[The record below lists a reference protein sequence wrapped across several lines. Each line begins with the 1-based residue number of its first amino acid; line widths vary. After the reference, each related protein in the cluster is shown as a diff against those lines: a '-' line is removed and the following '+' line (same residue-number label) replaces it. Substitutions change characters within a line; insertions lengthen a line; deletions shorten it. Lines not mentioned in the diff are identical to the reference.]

1 MTGIEE
7 VDALERKQ
15 YTVTFAYAGF
25 DSHNDKSSAFDEE
38 PDVWVIQVWAVS
50 TMDSIVRA
58 KQILDIERGEIAT
71 DWHSHNPEMRNGMSK
86 QELDRVYNGF
96 LDRHVFKHWML
107 MEPTSI
113 QAHLT
118 VDDSK
123 LRNMT
128 IDNIIQITEGIGDEA
143 ESYLK
148 GENDV
153 T

>member
-1 MTGIEE
+1 MNRIEE

-25 DSHNDKSSAFDEE
+25 DSHHDKSSAFDEE
-38 PDVWVIQVWAVS
+38 PDVWVMQVWAIS

-58 KQILDIERGEIAT
+58 KQILDIERGKIAT
-71 DWHSHNPEMRNGMSK
+71 DWHSHNPEMRDGMSK

-96 LDRHVFKHWML
+96 LDRHVFEHWML

-118 VDDSK
+118 VDDTK
-123 LRNMT
+123 LRDMT
-128 IDNIIQITEGIGDEA
+128 MNNIMQIAEEIGDEA
-143 ESYLK
+143 ETYLK